1 MHGEKGPEDIT
12 RIDAKKDLGIW
23 LSPNLSFSL
32 HLEKS
37 AQKAFA
43 VLRMIRRTFSRIT
56 RTDFQILYGAYVRPL
71 LEYAN
76 PVVYS
81 GRTKDV
87 ILIER
92 VQRAA
97 TKMVAGLKSMDYETR
112 LVVLDLFP
120 LEYRRLRGDLILTYA
135 LFEQGLANRFFT
147 VDPADTRRG
156 HGESVDVMDKFVY
169 LGTCISSG
177 GLAGDEIISRI
188 EKVRAAFA
196 SLRHLWYRRNVSLSV
211 KGRVTLRW
219 CDPYCFMDQRVGP
232 YAQRTYGRCQCLI
245 IGVSAA
251 LVSLEQSIKAL
262 TSKRQELDKRGA
274 ELGCSLYVFHALHFY
289 YIARPDFTVLQ
300 SNAKS
305 LSGMIGLASELA
317 MELSGKIRQLDLVK
331 SRVMNCVSKLDHII
345 KLKQSV
351 SKRYCIVFISH
362 VSILKAAAHVS
373 IYLNTE
379 PSLLQLTSQ
388 ITSDKAA
395 RDSVTTLKRIQEHLV
410 VLTEQRF
417 TQALQKNDAAAVERF
432 CKLFPLLGRRED
444 GLQRF
449 GGYLCTRITKHCEG
463 LFGLSELSDDPKT
476 TGQVKRTMICLDLL
490 TQIVEFIAETVRDNQ
505 VYVETYFGPGNLLAI
520 ATPIQGVC
528 DEFINRIIRRF
539 RTQYRLTELFQ
550 VIQNSST
557 STSSGK
563 SQSVA
568 STGSQEGL
576 QFERVLSLEPIISEV
591 VLLNTRT
598 ELYMRFMRRHVVAD
612 AQSVALSETELQ
624 NKFKEITAVFDN
636 CQTVRQMQD
645 LIANYITLEG
655 FYMRETVL
663 KAVTSDEVDDS
674 TKTLRFADDVF
685 FILKQ
690 CLSRALSSGSVDGI
704 CAMLNHARTIL
715 LDHLVSHT
723 LSPRIRAGFPS
734 GWIQDAYSYMQSSVA
749 AVTPV
754 ASSSGF
760 VASSTGVGT
769 SSASSASSSG
779 NVARQ
784 QFLVTLNTLEACLNN
799 LNTLTG
805 QLERDLNSLFNK
817 PEDPA
822 SRKVQACLTELK
834 HSTSEQLQRLL
845 DSGLEQLTT
854 SVIRGHVKSV
864 LQTFTGIHYGIS
876 EDDLDMYAA
885 NDPWVEACV
894 ADLEAFLKPFRNILS
909 GGNTDRVVSVLTTEL
924 ARRLEFL
931 LQRKS
936 YNRFG
941 AIQLEKEMRCL
952 FAYLTSI
959 TYTALRDH
967 FTRLLQICN
976 LLNLDKVDEVTFY
989 WNSPNWRLLP
999 NEVRRILSL
1008 RTDFST
1014 DEIRRLKL

>member
-1 MHGEKGPEDIT
+1 MDTDVEKLT
-12 RIDAKKDLGIW
+12 DL
-23 LSPNLSFSL
+23 S
-32 HLEKS
+32 
-37 AQKAFA
+37 A
-43 VLRMIRRTFSRIT
+43 VLR
-56 RTDFQILYGAYVRPL
+56 VNK
-71 LEYAN
+71 E
-76 PVVYS
+76 
-81 GRTKDV
+81 
-87 ILIER
+87 IE
-92 VQRAA
+92 
-97 TKMVAGLKSMDYETR
+97 DYE
-112 LVVLDLFP
+112 
-120 LEYRRLRGDLILTYA
+120 
-135 LFEQGLANRFFT
+135 
-147 VDPADTRRG
+147 
-156 HGESVDVMDKFVY
+156 
-169 LGTCISSG
+169 
-177 GLAGDEIISRI
+177 
-188 EKVRAAFA
+188 
-196 SLRHLWYRRNVSLSV
+196 
-211 KGRVTLRW
+211 
-219 CDPYCFMDQRVGP
+219 
-232 YAQRTYGRCQCLI
+232 
-245 IGVSAA
+245 
-251 LVSLEQSIKAL
+251 VSLEQSIKAL
-262 TSKRQELDKRGA
+262 TSKRQELDKRGT
-274 ELGCSLYVFHALHFY
+274 ELGCSL
-289 YIARPDFTVLQ
+289 PDFTVLQ
-300 SNAKS
+300 SNAKN

-317 MELSGKIRQLDLVK
+317 IELSGKIRQLDLVK

-345 KLKQSV
+345 KLKQCAKDAQSALDQE
-351 SKRYCIVFISH
+351 RFEE
-362 VSILKAAAHVS
+362 AAAHVNM
-373 IYLNTE
+373 YLNTE

-395 RDSVTTLKRIQEHLV
+395 RDSVTTLKQCREHLV

-417 TQALQKNDAAAVERF
+417 TQALQKNDATAVERF

-449 GGYLCTRITKHCEG
+449 GGYICTRITKHCEG
-463 LFGLSELSDDPKT
+463 LFGLSELSDDPGT

-539 RTQYRLTELFQ
+539 RSHYRLTELFQ
-550 VIQNSST
+550 IIQNSST
-557 STSSGK
+557 PTSSGK
-563 SQSVA
+563 SQSLA

-624 NKFKEITAVFDN
+624 NKFKEIAAVFDN

-822 SRKVQACLTELK
+822 SKKLQACLTELK

-924 ARRLEFL
+924 ARRLELL